1 MRASRAYIAGV
12 GTTGVLVASAV
23 LLLAVVSALVAF
35 QGWPGTDLSDDV
47 SSLVVD
53 APNRLE
59 VNGPVQV
66 ARNASPAAAAVADAP
81 VPGTAASGIG
91 AVVPFIDSSRAAAP
105 QLPPPPGSADPLGP
119 GDPPVPP
126 DRFVPIAR
134 DPVDDPS
141 GLLLPD
147 GPLTPQVRR
156 VTDGLGDA
164 TQGLT
169 DDLGNKVGALSP
181 QLGETVTDTGRI
193 LADLLRGLGRPR
205 R

>member
-1 MRASRAYIAGV
+1 MRASKAYIAGV

-53 APNRLE
+53 APKRLE
-59 VNGPVQV
+59 VSGPVQV

-91 AVVPFIDSSRAAAP
+91 AVVPSIDSSRAAAP
-105 QLPPPPGSADPLGP
+105 RLPLPPGSENRLG
-119 GDPPVPP
+119 PPVPP
-126 DRFVPIAR
+126 DTFVPISSA
-134 DPVDDPS
+134 PVNEPS

-147 GPLTPQVRR
+147 SPLTPQVRR

-169 DDLGNKVGALSP
+169 DDLGNEVGALNP
-181 QLGETVTDTGRI
+181 QLGQTVGDTGRI